1 MSSADDKKK
10 QKLKKRV
17 SELTKRLT
25 KAESANSA
33 LAQELKAKNT
43 QIAELEDEVK
53 KRAQKARV
61 ARGDKEQG
69 GDMEQIANGLM
80 EENGELKE
88 QLTYMQD
95 AFEEKK
101 TKYKLKI
108 EQLENDLIDLNK
120 YYEQPDK
127 RLSMKRKA
135 DFIRLENEVRQK
147 NLYIDSLLEKIK
159 ELQSNNRD
167 SNWANYRN
175 RLSSKND
182 TKNSIDVSKISANK

>member
-1 MSSADDKKK
+1 M
-10 QKLKKRV
+10 
-17 SELTKRLT
+17 SELTKRLS
-25 KAESANSA
+25 KAESANNTIT
-33 LAQELKAKNT
+33 QELKSKNHHIDDLEKELRERSYKIQT
-43 QIAELEDEVK
+43 QK
-53 KRAQKARV
+53 NNQ
-61 ARGDKEQG
+61 EQNN
-69 GDMEQIANGLM
+69 DIEKITNGLI
-80 EENGELKE
+80 EENNELKE
-88 QLTYMQD
+88 QFTILQD
-95 AFEEKK
+95 GFEDKR

-135 DFIRLENEVRQK
+135 DFIRLENELRQK

-159 ELQSNNRD
+159 EYQSSGRD
-167 SNWANYRN
+167 NWVNHRN

>member
-1 MSSADDKKK
+1 M
-10 QKLKKRV
+10 
-17 SELTKRLT
+17 TKRLT
-25 KAESANSA
+25 KVENTNNT
-33 LAQELKAKNT
+33 LIQELKIKSQLVADLEE
-43 QIAELEDEVK
+43 ELKDRK
-53 KRAQKARV
+53 KKVQTR
-61 ARGDKEQG
+61 D
-69 GDMEQIANGLM
+69 
-80 EENGELKE
+80 EENGHNNNFEDIANSLMAENNELKE
-88 QLTYMQD
+88 QLSYFQEM
-95 AFEEKK
+95 FEEKK

-135 DFIRLENEVRQK
+135 DFIRLENELRQK

-159 ELQSNNRD
+159 EYQSSTRD
-167 SNWANYRN
+167 NWTNYRN

>member
-1 MSSADDKKK
+1 VSSADDKKK